1 MFRCMRTT
9 IRLDDGLLATAK
21 GYAASAGLTLTAL
34 IEEALRQRLA
44 QARDGER
51 KPVRLLTT
59 GAGGV
64 VPGIDMD
71 DSSALLEAME
81 AGDDPY

>member
-1 MFRCMRTT
+1 MMGF
-9 IRLDDGLLATAK
+9 LATAK

-44 QARDGER
+44 QARGSER
-51 KPVRLLTT
+51 EPVRLLTA

-64 VPGIDMD
+64 QPGIDMD
-71 DSSALLEAME
+71 DSAALLDVME

>member
-9 IRLDDGLLATAK
+9 IRLDDGLLMAAK
-21 GYAASAGLTLTAL
+21 GYAASVGLTLTAL

-44 QARDGER
+44 QARGSER
-51 KPVRLLTT
+51 EHVRLLTT
-59 GAGGV
+59 GVGGV
-64 VPGIDMD
+64 LPGIDMD